1 MRADRYDDF
10 NPDDYAEQGYFNE
23 FTGVFYPA
31 RKAGDRYTG
40 RPLTVYMFGYARAGD
55 ILEVMGRAR
64 VALLSAERSND
75 WKAAGLRAEYDH
87 FRCIAMRK
95 SFARWC
101 AQRRVAD
108 RCAEIERSV
117 AELRNR
123 IARIAA

>member
-1 MRADRYDDF
+1 MRADQFDDITHDG
-10 NPDDYAEQGYFNE
+10 PAVPGHFNE

-40 RPLTVYMFGYARAGD
+40 APRGLD
-55 ILEVMGRAR
+55 S
-64 VALLSAERSND
+64 LLRM
-75 WKAAGLRAEYDH
+75 KAARTHYLSEKAAPAYVPSYRRLSVDDCRKNYERER
-87 FRCIAMRK
+87 FFAMRR

-101 AQRRVAD
+101 ADRRIAD